1 MNSIALGHAVPHV
14 LAALAY
20 LCVAAQTPPSKF
32 FILNAVT
39 NSHREQN
46 NVVDHIGNTA
56 GTLVTW
62 VLNARRWGPHT
73 SPARNS
79 GDRSGR

>member
-46 NVVDHIGNTA
+46 NVVDDFGDIA
-56 GTLVTW
+56 CTLVTW
-62 VLNARRWGPHT
+62 VHIARRWWSDTH
-73 SPARNS
+73 PARHS
-79 GDRSGR
+79 GDRSDR

>member
-1 MNSIALGHAVPHV
+1 V
-14 LAALAY
+14 
-20 LCVAAQTPPSKF
+20 CVAAQTPPSKF
-32 FILNAVT
+32 FILNAET
-39 NSHREQN
+39 NSHREQS

-62 VLNARRWGPHT
+62 VLNAHRWRPHT
-73 SPARNS
+73 YPARNS

>member
-1 MNSIALGHAVPHV
+1 M
-14 LAALAY
+14 
-20 LCVAAQTPPSKF
+20 CVAAQTPPSKF
-32 FILNAVT
+32 SIMNARQILGG
-39 NSHREQN
+39 SKS

-62 VLNARRWGPHT
+62 VLNARRWGLDT

-79 GDRSGR
+79 GDRSDR

>member
-1 MNSIALGHAVPHV
+1 M
-14 LAALAY
+14 
-20 LCVAAQTPPSKF
+20 CVAAQTPPSKF
-32 FILNAVT
+32 FILIAVT
-39 NSHREQN
+39 NSHREQS